1 MQGYLS
7 SYNATL
13 SSQWN
18 GAKSPAVFGTE
29 LLAAND
35 NIGITALLAPDAL
48 SKVEM
53 ELDGLARLGVQFVT
67 VAVSFPILYQ
77 PFYSFE
83 NNNPQDYAQVLSFY
97 QNVMAQA
104 RQRNMKVLIE
114 SFVVFPAYATDL
126 PLNDYYQSLTTSQF
140 NAGRAQNA
148 QNVAQLLQPDWLNL
162 GSEPDTESALIGL
175 TAEYTPQQWATEIS
189 TMVAQMR
196 GAGINGKPLVGAGCG
211 AWQQNGPDYVQ
222 ALLSTGIDY
231 FDMHTFSV
239 NLGLL
244 NTGQTYLDMAIAAGK
259 RAAISEAW
267 DHKLTDAQMKAPTEF
282 GIINMLSAAEPYNA
296 YSFGATQDAEF
307 LGEMIG
313 LAYWKQLLYV
323 SPFESEIF
331 FAYVDYNQTSGLSGT
346 DLTATETKAESTA
359 LANGTT
365 SSLGQWYAA
374 AIKPVNAA
382 TVSAASGRAPVAPG
396 SIVSIYGAS
405 LAATPAVATPGLP
418 LPTNLAGASA
428 TVTDANGVATP
439 LPLFFASPSQIN
451 AEIPESAN
459 LGPAAITITTPS
471 VAVSSPVVLNP
482 VAPGLFTADESGT
495 GVAAAY
501 LVTNGP
507 NGQQLMLIADCVAGH
522 CTPVPLDVSSGETA
536 LELWGTGIQNRAS
549 LSDVV
554 VMVGNQTLAAAYA
567 GPAPGFIGEDQV
579 NVLLPATLAGSGT
592 ANITIS
598 ISGSVSNV
606 VTAAFQ

>member
-175 TAEYTPQQWATEIS
+175 TA
-189 TMVAQMR
+189 
-196 GAGINGKPLVGAGCG
+196 
-211 AWQQNGPDYVQ
+211 
-222 ALLSTGIDY
+222 
-231 FDMHTFSV
+231 
-239 NLGLL
+239 
-244 NTGQTYLDMAIAAGK
+244 
-259 RAAISEAW
+259 
-267 DHKLTDAQMKAPTEF
+267 
-282 GIINMLSAAEPYNA
+282 
-296 YSFGATQDAEF
+296 
-307 LGEMIG
+307 
-313 LAYWKQLLYV
+313 
-323 SPFESEIF
+323 
-331 FAYVDYNQTSGLSGT
+331 
-346 DLTATETKAESTA
+346 
-359 LANGTT
+359 
-365 SSLGQWYAA
+365 
-374 AIKPVNAA
+374 
-382 TVSAASGRAPVAPG
+382 
-396 SIVSIYGAS
+396 
-405 LAATPAVATPGLP
+405 
-418 LPTNLAGASA
+418 
-428 TVTDANGVATP
+428 
-439 LPLFFASPSQIN
+439 
-451 AEIPESAN
+451 
-459 LGPAAITITTPS
+459 
-471 VAVSSPVVLNP
+471 
-482 VAPGLFTADESGT
+482 
-495 GVAAAY
+495 
-501 LVTNGP
+501 
-507 NGQQLMLIADCVAGH
+507 
-522 CTPVPLDVSSGETA
+522 
-536 LELWGTGIQNRAS
+536 
-549 LSDVV
+549 
-554 VMVGNQTLAAAYA
+554 
-567 GPAPGFIGEDQV
+567 
-579 NVLLPATLAGSGT
+579 
-592 ANITIS
+592 
-598 ISGSVSNV
+598 
-606 VTAAFQ
+606 

>member
-13 SSQWN
+13 SSQWS

-53 ELDGLARLGVQFVT
+53 ELDGLAKLGVQFVT

-83 NNNPQDYAQVLSFY
+83 NNNPQDYAQVLTFY

-126 PLNDYYQSLTTSQF
+126 PLNDYYKSLNTSEF

-175 TAEYTPQQWATEIS
+175 SAEYTPQQWATEIS

-282 GIINMLSAAEPYNA
+282 GIINTLATAEPYNA

-331 FAYVDYNQTSGLSGT
+331 FAYLDYNQTSGLSGT
-346 DLTATETKAESTA
+346 DLTAAETKAESTA
-359 LANGTT
+359 MANGTT

-382 TVSAASGRAPVAPG
+382 TVSAASGMAPVAPG
-396 SIVSIYGAS
+396 SIVSIYGYG
-405 LAATPAVATPGLP
+405 AATSTGISR
-418 LPTNLAGASA
+418 LACG
-428 TVTDANGVATP
+428 DP
-439 LPLFFASPSQIN
+439 
-451 AEIPESAN
+451 
-459 LGPAAITITTPS
+459 
-471 VAVSSPVVLNP
+471 SPV
-482 VAPGLFTADESGT
+482 T
-495 GVAAAY
+495 
-501 LVTNGP
+501 
-507 NGQQLMLIADCVAGH
+507 
-522 CTPVPLDVSSGETA
+522 
-536 LELWGTGIQNRAS
+536 
-549 LSDVV
+549 
-554 VMVGNQTLAAAYA
+554 
-567 GPAPGFIGEDQV
+567 
-579 NVLLPATLAGSGT
+579 
-592 ANITIS
+592 
-598 ISGSVSNV
+598 
-606 VTAAFQ
+606 

>member
-1 MQGYLS
+1 
-7 SYNATL
+7 
-13 SSQWN
+13 
-18 GAKSPAVFGTE
+18 
-29 LLAAND
+29 
-35 NIGITALLAPDAL
+35 
-48 SKVEM
+48 
-53 ELDGLARLGVQFVT
+53 
-67 VAVSFPILYQ
+67 
-77 PFYSFE
+77 
-83 NNNPQDYAQVLSFY
+83 
-97 QNVMAQA
+97 
-104 RQRNMKVLIE
+104 
-114 SFVVFPAYATDL
+114 
-126 PLNDYYQSLTTSQF
+126 
-140 NAGRAQNA
+140 
-148 QNVAQLLQPDWLNL
+148 
-162 GSEPDTESALIGL
+162 
-175 TAEYTPQQWATEIS
+175 
-189 TMVAQMR
+189 
-196 GAGINGKPLVGAGCG
+196 
-211 AWQQNGPDYVQ
+211 
-222 ALLSTGIDY
+222 
-231 FDMHTFSV
+231 
-239 NLGLL
+239 
-244 NTGQTYLDMAIAAGK
+244 MAIAAGK

>member
-67 VAVSFPILYQ
+67 VAVSFPILFQ

-196 GAGINGKPLVGAGCG
+196 SAGINGKPLVGAGCG

-282 GIINMLSAAEPYNA
+282 GIINTLATAEPYNA

-331 FAYVDYNQTSGLSGT
+331 FAYLDYNQTSGLSGT
-346 DLTATETKAESTA
+346 DLTAAETKAESTA
-359 LANGTT
+359 MANGTT

-382 TVSAASGRAPVAPG
+382 TVSAASGMAPVAPG

-405 LAATPAVATPGLP
+405 LAATPAAAPPGLP
-418 LPTNLAGASA
+418 LPTSLAGASA

-439 LPLFFASPSQIN
+439 LPLFFASASQIN

-459 LGPAAITITTPS
+459 LGPAVITITTPS

-507 NGQQLMLIADCVAGH
+507 NGQHSMLIADCVAGH

-549 LSDVV
+549 LSDVI

-592 ANITIS
+592 ANITVS
-598 ISGSVSNV
+598 VSGSVSNV
-606 VTAAFQ
+606 VTAMFQ